1 MSLLTRPLTYDD
13 LCELPHDSNRYEIIG
28 GELIV
33 SPSPNRS
40 HQTVSMRL
48 SLLIG
53 QYVAARELGEVYA
66 APVDVRLSP
75 HNVVEPDLLFIRQD
89 RLGIYGPTG
98 PVEGAPDLVVEI
110 ISPSS
115 RTMDRVR
122 KAALYADSGVP
133 EYWIVDPGKR
143 QVEMLVLAQGQYE
156 PVEPEDGRLQSS
168 VLPGLAVDPASLFAG
183 ID

>member
-13 LCELPHDSNRYEIIG
+13 LCQMPDDRNRYEIIG

-33 SPSPNRS
+33 SPSPFRP
-40 HQTVSMRL
+40 HQKVSYRL
-48 SLLIG
+48 TQLIG
-53 QYVAARELGEVYA
+53 DYVDAHHLGELYV

-89 RLGIYGPTG
+89 RLGIYGSTG
-98 PVEGAPDLVVEI
+98 PVEGPPDLVVEI

-115 RTMDRVR
+115 RVMDWTR

-133 EYWIVDPGKR
+133 EYWV
-143 QVEMLVLAQGQYE
+143 
-156 PVEPEDGRLQSS
+156 
-168 VLPGLAVDPASLFAG
+168 VDPAKRLFQLQVLAHG
-183 ID
+183 SYEAVEPDDGCFHSTVIPGLVVDPAALFDGLD

>member
-13 LCELPHDSNRYEIIG
+13 LSQMPDDRNRYEIIG

-33 SPSPNRS
+33 SPSPNRP
-40 HQTVSMRL
+40 HQKVAYRL
-48 SLLIG
+48 AQLIG
-53 QYVAARELGEVYA
+53 LYVDARQLGELYF

-89 RLGIYGPTG
+89 RLSIYGSTG
-98 PVEGAPDLVVEI
+98 PVEGPPDLVVEI

-115 RTMDRVR
+115 RVVDRTR

-133 EYWIVDPGKR
+133 EYWVVDPGER
-143 QVEMLVLAQGQYE
+143 QFQLLILTQGQYE
-156 PVEPEDGRLQSS
+156 ALETDDGRFHSTAIPGLIVEP
-168 VLPGLAVDPASLFAG
+168 VSLFAG
-183 ID
+183 LE

>member
-1 MSLLTRPLTYDD
+1 MSLLARPLTYAD
-13 LCELPHDSNRYEIIG
+13 LCELPDDSNRYEIIG

-40 HQTVSMRL
+40 HQTVAYRL
-48 SLLIG
+48 TQLIG
-53 QYVAARELGEVYA
+53 DYVDARQLGQLFF
-66 APVDVRLSP
+66 APVDVRLSA

-98 PVEGAPDLVVEI
+98 PVEGPPDLIVEI

-115 RTMDRVR
+115 KIMDRIR

-133 EYWIVDPGKR
+133 EYWLVDPEKR
-143 QVEMLVLAQGQYE
+143 DFQLLTLEQGQYE
-156 PVEPEDGRLQSS
+156 PAEAVDGRFHST
-168 VLPGLAVDPASLFAG
+168 VIPGLVVDPTTLFAG
-183 ID
+183 VD